1 MRKPYPDFVN
11 KAYDMPASLYNFGH
25 IARDRWDIFE
35 IEGYRKLSNVLK
47 KSKETSWERL
57 YVYYNDLYILV
68 QYLANYDEKYNYH
81 ENVTEEELINL
92 MQKNLNNPYINWGR
106 IYDHYGH
113 EYKYNLDYLDK
124 QQKIVLNVLFKF
136 HKQVK
141 FDKCLIQG
149 NNFFF

>member
-11 KAYDMPASLYNFGH
+11 KAYDTPASLYNFGH

-124 QQKIVLNVLFKF
+124 QQKILLNVLFKF

>member
-11 KAYDMPASLYNFGH
+11 KAYDTPASLYNFGH
-25 IARDRWDIFE
+25 IARDSWDIFE

-92 MQKNLNNPYINWGR
+92 MQKNLNNPYINWGG

>member
-11 KAYDMPASLYNFGH
+11 KAYDTPASLYNFGH
-25 IARDRWDIFE
+25 ISRDRWDIFE

-106 IYDHYGH
+106 IYDYYGH

-141 FDKCLIQG
+141 FDKRLIQG